1 MRPLP
6 WKRSSSPARW
16 WGWRDAADRWQW
28 RSAPHCPERP
38 RSPHTES
45 SVARLEWSCT
55 PEQRHRKRLPIIK
68 TIEHCYE
75 IWKHG
80 IGLNEL
86 LGEGIVQILQQ
97 ERSHARARSSGNAVH
112 QHESLFVISKQNT
125 HFQTVAILR
134 LARQNIHR
142 FLAEGAALF
151 VSRTPVVSC
160 ANSIGPDEA
169 RRN

>member
-1 MRPLP
+1 M
-6 WKRSSSPARW
+6 
-16 WGWRDAADRWQW
+16 
-28 RSAPHCPERP
+28 
-38 RSPHTES
+38 
-45 SVARLEWSCT
+45 RLEWSCT
-55 PEQRHRKRLPIIK
+55 PEQRHRKRLPTIK
-68 TIEHCYE
+68 SIEHCYE
-75 IWKHG
+75 IWEDR

-151 VSRTPVVSC
+151 VSRTPVVSRT
-160 ANSIGPDEA
+160 NSVGPDEA